1 MDIRIGVTQSVRE
14 ITREVEDDA
23 AARKKIKTAVDAAI
37 SGATDVLWL
46 TDKKGR
52 EVAVPGAKIAYV
64 EFGSPDSDKR
74 MGFGG

>member
-1 MDIRIGVTQSVRE
+1 
-14 ITREVEDDA
+14 VEDDA
-23 AARKKIKTAVDAAI
+23 SARKKIKAAVDAAI

-52 EVAVPGAKIAYV
+52 EVVVPGAKIAYV
-64 EFGSPDSDKR
+64 EFGSPESDKR